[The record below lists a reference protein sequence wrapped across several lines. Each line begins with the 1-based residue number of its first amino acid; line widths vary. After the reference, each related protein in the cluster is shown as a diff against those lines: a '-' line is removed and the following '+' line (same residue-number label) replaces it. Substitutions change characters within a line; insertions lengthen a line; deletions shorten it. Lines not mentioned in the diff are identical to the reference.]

1 METPKKYNPEVIP
14 KLLDKHL
21 TSNLDLL
28 VEVDR
33 ILGAYVKGHTGY
45 DRTTRSQDLVFLGIT
60 VSKVN
65 TYEYAPEDMREDRL
79 IKAFWYNPTA
89 QDDRDRFLIEQMD
102 MRSFIM
108 TTEEIVELIQE
119 TKRKDEEKRKQQ
131 NLEYD
136 KRRIENDHK
145 NLERLMNQYPDV
157 WKALAK

>member
-1 METPKKYNPEVIP
+1 METPKKYHPEVIP

-21 TSNLDLL
+21 TSSLELL
-28 VEVDR
+28 IEVDR
-33 ILGAYVKGHTGY
+33 ILGAYVKGHTGH

-79 IKAFWYNPTA
+79 IKAFWYNPKA
-89 QDDRDRFLIEQMD
+89 KDERDTFLIENMD
-102 MRSFIM
+102 MKSFTM

-131 NLEYD
+131 DLEYD

-145 NLERLMNQYPDV
+145 NLERLMSQYPHV